1 MSPSRVRALLGKD
14 LRVLGRSRALLVAL
28 VLYPL
33 LVALLVGLVARFAG
47 DRPRV
52 GFVDLDGIPAEVDVG
67 GQRFDVNEVIDRVE
81 TEVDLV
87 PMTEDEAGRGLQSGD
102 IVAAIIVP
110 EGFVSNLKS
119 LVRQPE
125 LVLRTSRG
133 GLAGRVERQTEAL
146 VYNLNREL
154 QDAYIDANLDYVRVL
169 QEGGTGDFLG
179 NEFTI
184 VGLAGAERLLAQL
197 RARTADPASEKDIAD
212 LETFVAEAK
221 LALDQTGLALRAT
234 ANPITLKLDDEGRRT
249 WLLSAQVQAYALAL
263 TMALLCIVVAAGAI
277 ASERDENVLAR
288 LVRGLVRLGELVVEK
303 VALVVVVGVAVGTAL
318 TGVLVLV
325 LALGGSTTFASWLRL
340 PLLLVGLMLV
350 AAAFGA
356 FGVLLGVLARDTR
369 TAALVALLV
378 ALPLVLLGILPEVSI
393 GPAAWISAFFP
404 FAHAVE
410 LFESTLYDAD
420 PWGTIAREIAWLAGL
435 TLGFGALARLAMPRL
450 LT

>member
-1 MSPSRVRALLGKD
+1 MSRIGALLGKD
-14 LRVLGRSRALLVAL
+14 LRILGRSRALLVAL

-33 LVALLVGLVARFAG
+33 LVALLVGLVAHFAA

-52 GFVDLDGIPAEVDVG
+52 GFVDLDGIPAEVNVG
-67 GQRFDVNEVIDRVE
+67 GQTFEVNELIDRVE

-87 PMTEDEAGRGLQSGD
+87 PMTEEESERAMRSGD
-102 IVAAIIVP
+102 IVATIVVP
-110 EGFVSNLKS
+110 EGFVANLAS
-119 LVRQPE
+119 LVDQPE

-146 VYNLNREL
+146 VFNLNREL
-154 QDAYIDANLDYVRVL
+154 QDAYIEANLEYVQMI

-184 VGLAGAERLLAQL
+184 VGLTGAERLLAQL
-197 RARTADPASEKDIAD
+197 EARTDDPASEEDIAA
-212 LETFVAEAK
+212 LQTFIAEAK
-221 LALDQTGLALRAT
+221 LALDQTGQALRAT
-234 ANPITLKLDDEGRRT
+234 ANPITLRLDDEGRRT

-288 LVRGLVRLGELVVEK
+288 LVRGLVGLGELVAEK
-303 VALVVVVGVAVGTAL
+303 IALVTVVGVAVGTLL
-318 TGVLVLV
+318 TAV
-325 LALGGSTTFASWLRL
+325 LATVLAIAGSTSFASWFRL
-340 PLLLVGLMLV
+340 PVLLVGLALA
-350 AAAFGA
+350 AAAFAA

-378 ALPLVLLGILPEVSI
+378 ALPLILLGILPEVSI
-393 GPAAWISAFFP
+393 GPAAWISAAFP

-410 LFESTLYDAD
+410 LFESTLYDTD
-420 PWGTIAREIAWLAGL
+420 PWAGAAREALWLVAL

-450 LT
+450 LA